1 MSDGIQVWQIPLQVS
16 LNTVDGYLACLSED
30 EILRANRFK
39 FPDDRRRFVVA
50 RGALRYLLS
59 QHIGKAPAAIEFGY
73 GKYGKPFVKQS
84 FSAQSQPVDA
94 SDVLPCEAFQFNLSH
109 SGDLALCG
117 LGWHRKVGVDIEKIR
132 SISRL
137 EMMME
142 RCLSTA
148 EQNRVNA
155 ARPEDQSR
163 LFLEYWTCK
172 EAYLKATGLGLI
184 QSMQKVEVEASRL
197 VHVPDDYAEGWQLYS
212 IAVPEGYVAALVVA
226 GMAATTADVQVDIS
240 VKVWTHPEFDRSQ

>member
-1 MSDGIQVWQIPLQVS
+1 MSKDIQVWQIPLQVS
-16 LNTVDGYLACLSED
+16 LKTVDGYLACLAED

-50 RGALRYLLS
+50 RGALRHLLS
-59 QHIGKAPAAIEFGY
+59 RHIGKAPAAIEFGY
-73 GKYGKPFVKQS
+73 GKYGKPFVRRAFARQS
-84 FSAQSQPVDA
+84 EPVNSLA
-94 SDVLPCEAFQFNLSH
+94 ILPQEAFQFNLSH

-117 LGWHRKVGVDIEKIR
+117 LGRHRKVGVDVEKIR

-148 EQNRVNA
+148 EQDRVKA
-155 ARPEDQSR
+155 ARPDDQSQ
-163 LFLEYWTCK
+163 LFLQYWTCK
-172 EAYLKATGLGLI
+172 EAYLKATGLGLT
-184 QSMQKVEVEASRL
+184 QSMQRVEVEAWRL
-197 VHVPDDYAEGWQLYS
+197 VNVPDDCAKGWQLHA

-226 GMAATTADVQVDIS
+226 GTAGTRTAIQV
-240 VKVWTHPEFDRSQ
+240 KAWLHPDFA

>member
-1 MSDGIQVWQIPLQVS
+1 MNDDIQVWQIPLQVS
-16 LNTVDGYLACLSED
+16 LKTVDGYLACLCED

-50 RGALRYLLS
+50 RGALRYLLG
-59 QHIGKAPAAIEFGY
+59 QHIRKSPEAIEFGY
-73 GKYGKPFVKQS
+73 GEYGKPFVRHS
-84 FSAQSQPVDA
+84 FAAQLGSAGSLDI
-94 SDVLPCEAFQFNLSH
+94 LPHEAFQFNLSH

-117 LGWHRKVGVDIEKIR
+117 LGHDRKIGIDIEKIR

-148 EQNRVNA
+148 EQVRVKA
-155 ARPEDQSR
+155 ARPEDQSQ

-172 EAYLKATGLGLI
+172 EAYLKATGLGLT
-184 QSMQKVEVEASRL
+184 QSMQRVEIAASRL
-197 VHVPDDYAEGWQLYS
+197 AHVPDDCAEGWQLHS
-212 IAVPEGYVAALVVA
+212 IAVPEGYIAALVVA
-226 GMAATTADVQVDIS
+226 GTADTRPNIS
-240 VKVWTHPEFDRSQ
+240 VKAWSHPDFA